1 MGTIFQVIHFMI
13 RHFMSNTGNRGSIS
27 IQTFNDQTFQYWGS
41 ISTHESDDQT
51 LGSDFE
57 KSHFFIGGNSRVSGR
72 NSRVSGSFCR
82 SAFWGK
88 QHMLNISFKS
98 RVFSSS
104 TLMDGEDVVKTHTY
118 DSMDETE
125 LEAELARLEDCMVFC

>member
-1 MGTIFQVIHFMI
+1 MDSRQFLPV
-13 RHFMSNTGNRGSIS
+13 SI
-27 IQTFNDQTFQYWGS
+27 
-41 ISTHESDDQT
+41 
-51 LGSDFE
+51 LGQ
-57 KSHFFIGGNSRVSGR
+57 
-72 NSRVSGSFCR
+72 
-82 SAFWGK
+82 A
-88 QHMLNISFKS
+88 QMLNISFKS